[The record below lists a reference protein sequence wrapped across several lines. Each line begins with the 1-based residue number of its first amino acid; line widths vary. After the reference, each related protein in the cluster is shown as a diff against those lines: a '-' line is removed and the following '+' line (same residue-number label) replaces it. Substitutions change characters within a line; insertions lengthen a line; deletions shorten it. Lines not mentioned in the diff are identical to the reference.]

1 MLTFKEV
8 DKQVAH
14 IKVVGIGGGG
24 GNAVDHMAELGID
37 GVDFAAMNT
46 DIQSLAKSIAPEKI
60 QIGKKTTRGMG
71 TGGNPELGR
80 QAALDDKELI
90 TEMLDGVN
98 IIFITAGFGGG
109 TGTGAATVVAQI
121 ARDMGVLTVGIV
133 TKPFTFEGRKRM
145 AQADQGLKEFREQ
158 IDTIICIPNDKLF
171 DMISQDTPLFEA
183 YRLTDQILFQAVE
196 SISQVIIQPGLINLD
211 FADIRTVLSIR
222 GGAVIGFGEGSG
234 KDKAAKAIQA
244 ALASPLLE
252 TKNMHGA
259 TGILIS
265 IIGGPDLS
273 LYEVNN
279 AIGSIHEIADDN
291 ATIIIGTILQPDL
304 KDKAQVTL
312 IATGLATDKKKT
324 SQPFTP
330 PTAIAIEPTPAIEN
344 NDEIVKEPKKPVEK
358 KAVPKKIA
366 LKEPEIFNEEPNT
379 EEFLLKPLEDEN
391 IDDELVAITTASSSS
406 MEKRSS
412 QDQNEFFEKSD
423 PTVYKGSNLD
433 IPSFL
438 RKKRRFVS

>member
-8 DKQVAH
+8 DKQVAR
-14 IKVVGIGGGG
+14 IKVVGVGGGG
-24 GNAVDHMAELGID
+24 GNAVDHMAESGID
-37 GVDFAAMNT
+37 GVDFAVINT
-46 DIQSLAKSIAPEKI
+46 DIQSLTKSIAQEKI

-90 TEMLDGVN
+90 TEMLDDVN

-133 TKPFTFEGRKRM
+133 TKPFTFEGKKRM
-145 AQADQGLKEFREQ
+145 NQANQGLKEFREQ
-158 IDTIICIPNDKLF
+158 VDTIICIPNDKLF
-171 DMISQDTPLFEA
+171 NMISQDTPLFEA

-252 TKNMHGA
+252 TKEMNGA

-291 ATIIIGTILQPDL
+291 ATIIIGTILQQEL

-312 IATGLATDKKKT
+312 IATGLATGKQKT
-324 SQPFTP
+324 PQPFTQP
-330 PTAIAIEPTPAIEN
+330 APTPPPIEN
-344 NDEIVKEPKKPVEK
+344 TTEPEPQEEPPQEKIVTKPIPKKQ
-358 KAVPKKIA
+358 
-366 LKEPEIFNEEPNT
+366 EPEEIFDEQSEKYSLENE
-379 EEFLLKPLEDEN
+379 DM
-391 IDDELVAITTASSSS
+391 DDELVAITTASSSS

-412 QDQNEFFEKSD
+412 QDKNEFFEKSD